1 LQASH
6 LKESSLMKKSF
17 LTLSFAVISI
27 VFAAAPARAVVV
39 VGGSSLLSPVGA
51 AQLET
56 WLDATPLYSGS
67 LQLTNIF
74 TKTAGSTGLDFHA
87 AVDGQG
93 PTILV
98 MSATTIRGG
107 RTDLIGGFNPLS
119 WSSSGFYQN
128 TPPGDP
134 RNAFIF
140 DLSTL
145 DLRPQSNVQ
154 IGVVQTRNLGFA
166 GPIFGAGNDI
176 AVGPLLTLGSVNPES
191 YGVGCNSHMGFSC
204 EGQPNFFGGINET
217 LFLTG
222 GLEVFTIS
230 EIAAI
235 PEMSTWAMMMLG
247 FAGLGITAYR
257 RTNMTALAI

>member
-1 LQASH
+1 
-6 LKESSLMKKSF
+6 
-17 LTLSFAVISI
+17 
-27 VFAAAPARAVVV
+27 
-39 VGGSSLLSPVGA
+39 
-51 AQLET
+51 
-56 WLDATPLYSGS
+56 
-67 LQLTNIF
+67 
-74 TKTAGSTGLDFHA
+74 
-87 AVDGQG
+87 
-93 PTILV
+93 

-154 IGVVQTRNLGFA
+154 IGAVQTRNLGFA

-191 YGVGCNSHMGFSC
+191 YGVGCNSHMGTIRRPA
-204 EGQPNFFGGINET
+204 E
-217 LFLTG
+217 FLRRNQRNAVLIG

-257 RTNMTALAI
+257 RTNRTALAN